1 MKGVPSPLS
10 STSRYFRVPAKGDK
24 LPLLRRLRELSEFL
38 SGVTRCHS
46 VRVSYSPLSFF
57 QLCWVAM
64 LRGTYSCWVEV
75 PRYAYVVA
83 DPEGEAYRSSFRIA
97 RMSSVNPASA
107 KFHYRGEGVAG
118 KPINIANI
126 AVQFHTKRTTRTQTL
141 RSSATCCPTRPAYR
155 LASWQRPS
163 KLTRDKK
170 VILSREQETVRRPS
184 GLPEGVS
191 DDMGRTVFAFDRV
204 GRKNDLYVAAG
215 VRRQRAQPGVD

>member
-1 MKGVPSPLS
+1 M
-10 STSRYFRVPAKGDK
+10 
-24 LPLLRRLRELSEFL
+24 
-38 SGVTRCHS
+38 
-46 VRVSYSPLSFF
+46 RVSYSPLSFF

-126 AVQFHTKRTTRTQTL
+126 AVQFHTKTDDKDADTQVQ
-141 RSSATCCPTRPAYR
+141 CNM
-155 LASWQRPS
+155 
-163 KLTRDKK
+163 
-170 VILSREQETVRRPS
+170 
-184 GLPEGVS
+184 LP
-191 DDMGRTVFAFDRV
+191 
-204 GRKNDLYVAAG
+204 YQAG
-215 VRRQRAQPGVD
+215 VQISIMATAIEAYPR